1 MTKKLLRA
9 RRMLTGVLAA
19 GVLFQGVTCQPSAQ
33 EVNQLIQLG
42 IDLGLQQLALTV
54 SDTVAFLLDNLFV
67 RLLR

>member
-9 RRMLTGVLAA
+9 RRALIGVLAA
-19 GVLFQGVTCQPSAQ
+19 GAVFQVAACTPA
-33 EVNQLIQLG
+33 EANQLLQSG

>member
-9 RRMLTGVLAA
+9 RRALMGVLAA
-19 GVLFQGVTCQPSAQ
+19 GVLFQTTTCTPTEA
-33 EVNQLIQLG
+33 NQLLQLG

>member
-1 MTKKLLRA
+1 MFQATTCTPADANNLL
-9 RRMLTGVLAA
+9 
-19 GVLFQGVTCQPSAQ
+19 
-33 EVNQLIQLG
+33 QLG

>member
-9 RRMLTGVLAA
+9 KRVLVGVLAA
-19 GVLFQGVTCQPSAQ
+19 GMVFQAATCQPTPQDA
-33 EVNQLIQLG
+33 NQLIQLG

-67 RLLR
+67 RILR

>member
-9 RRMLTGVLAA
+9 KRVLMGVLAT
-19 GVLFQGVTCQPSAQ
+19 GVMFQAVTCQPTAQ
-33 EVNQLIQLG
+33 DVNQLVQLG

-67 RLLR
+67 RILR

>member
-9 RRMLTGVLAA
+9 RRALLGVLGA
-19 GVLFQGVTCQPSAQ
+19 GVMFQAVTCTPTDA
-33 EVNQLIQLG
+33 NNLLQLG

>member
-9 RRMLTGVLAA
+9 RRALLGVLAA
-19 GVLFQGVTCQPSAQ
+19 GVVFQAATCTPDQA
-33 EVNQLIQLG
+33 NQLLQLG

-54 SDTVAFLLDNLFV
+54 SDTVAFLLDNIFV